1 MAIDFKQFETLDTV
15 AAIKNQP
22 AGNYLISD
30 LGIFTP
36 VNSTTPRAQVLDIVE
51 TQVNELEQVAR
62 YGTEVNSIKM
72 DKTLLRDQE
81 IPHYATEA
89 DVKTADWQGLVSP
102 SNPDQAMAITQVIA
116 NKAERMRNYH
126 LETVEST
133 LARALFEQTSKAAK
147 TDSGDVDFNAVF
159 CTGPL
164 DFELDG
170 SAGVSVY
177 AQLGKI
183 RRLLI
188 KEYGASR
195 SYLDRFY
202 CFCSPDL
209 YDVLASHP
217 EVTSLITNKVAEAAK
232 GALIPVNTAG
242 YDSFSIG
249 NITFILA
256 DDDRYEIAEGSGL
269 FVPKFNTA
277 DRNPFKLV
285 RGPASRNQDI
295 AALGLISP
303 YYQKVTVDSK
313 YSMVTIHQEASFI
326 PLNLRPNYM
335 LNVKLK

>member
-1 MAIDFKQFETLDTV
+1 MAIDISKFEKLDTV
-15 AAIKNQP
+15 TALKNAP
-22 AGNYLISD
+22 AGNYLITD

-36 VNSTTPRAQVLDIVE
+36 VTSRNPHAQILDIVE
-51 TQVNELEQVAR
+51 NKISELEQVSR
-62 YGTEVNSIKM
+62 YGTETNAIQM
-72 DKTLLRDQE
+72 DKPLLRDQE
-81 IPHYATEA
+81 IPTVLTTA
-89 DVKTADWQGLVSP
+89 DVKPADWQGLISAQDPNAEATVMEIVA
-102 SNPDQAMAITQVIA
+102 QKAI
-116 NKAERMRNYH
+116 RMRDAK

-133 LARALFEQTSKAAK
+133 LARALFKQVAKASK
-147 TDSGDVDFNAVF
+147 TNDGDVDFNAVF
-159 CTGPL
+159 GTGPL

-170 SAGVSVY
+170 SASANVY
-177 AQLGKI
+177 AQLAKI
-183 RRLLI
+183 RRMLV

-232 GALIPVNTAG
+232 GALIPINTAG

-269 FVPKFNTA
+269 FVPKFVGA

-285 RGPASRNQDI
+285 KGPCSRNQNI
-295 AALGLISP
+295 AASGNVQDL
-303 YYQKVTVDSK
+303 YQWITTDKDG
-313 YSMVTIHQEASFI
+313 MITIKQEFSHI
-326 PLNLRPNYM
+326 PLNLRPNYT

>member
-15 AAIKNQP
+15 AAIKDQP

-30 LGIFTP
+30 LGIFTG
-36 VNSTTPRAQVLDIVE
+36 VNSTTPRAQVVDIVE
-51 TQVNELEQVAR
+51 TQVTELEQVST
-62 YGTEVNSIKM
+62 YGTEVNAIKM
-72 DKTLLRDQE
+72 DKTILRDQE

-102 SNPDQAMAITQVIA
+102 SNPDQAMAITEVIA
-116 NKAERMRNYH
+116 AKALRMRNYH
-126 LETVEST
+126 LETVEAT
-133 LARALFEQTSKAAK
+133 LARALFKQSAKAAK
-147 TDSGDVDFNAVF
+147 TDDGDIDFRAAM
-159 CTGPL
+159 GADPL

-170 SAGVSVY
+170 SAGSNVY
-177 AQLGKI
+177 GQLAKI
-183 RRLLI
+183 RRMLV

-195 SYLDRFY
+195 SYLSQFF

-256 DDDRYEIAEGSGL
+256 DDDRYEIAEDSGL
-269 FVPKFNTA
+269 FVPKFSSA
-277 DRNPFKLV
+277 ERNPFKLV

-295 AALGLISP
+295 AAKGVISP
-303 YYQKVTVDSK
+303 YYQKVMTDR
-313 YSMVTIHQEASFI
+313 YGMVTIHQEASFI
-326 PLNLRPNYM
+326 PLNLRPNYT

>member
-1 MAIDFKQFETLDTV
+1 MAIDFKQFEKLDTV
-15 AAIKNQP
+15 AAIKDQP

-30 LGIFTP
+30 LGIFTG
-36 VNSTTPRAQVLDIVE
+36 VNSTTPRAQVVDIVE
-51 TQVNELEQVAR
+51 TQVSELEQVAR
-62 YGTEVNSIKM
+62 YGTEVNAIKM
-72 DKTLLRDQE
+72 DKTILRDQE

-102 SNPDQAMAITQVIA
+102 TNPDQAMAITEVIA
-116 NKAERMRNYH
+116 DKAERMRNYH
-126 LETVEST
+126 LETVEAT
-133 LARALFEQTSKAAK
+133 LARALFKQSAKAAK
-147 TDSGDVDFNAVF
+147 TDDGSVDFNAVF
-159 CTGPL
+159 GTAPL

-170 SAGVSVY
+170 SAGANVY
-177 AQLGKI
+177 AQLAKI
-183 RRLLI
+183 RRMLV

-202 CFCSPDL
+202 CFASPDL

-256 DDDRYEIAEGSGL
+256 DDDRYEIEEGSGL
-269 FVPKFNTA
+269 FVPKFSA
-277 DRNPFKLV
+277 AERCPFKLV
-285 RGPASRNQDI
+285 RGPAARCQDI
-295 AALGLISP
+295 AAKGVISP
-303 YYQKVTVDSK
+303 YYQKVMTDR
-313 YSMVTIHQEASFI
+313 YGMVTIHQEASFI
-326 PLNLRPNYM
+326 PLNLRPNYT

>member
-1 MAIDFKQFETLDTV
+1 MIDMKQFEKLDTV
-15 AAIKNQP
+15 ASLKKVQ

-30 LGIFTP
+30 LGIFTQVISQNP
-36 VNSTTPRAQVLDIVE
+36 HAQIVDIVE
-51 TQVNELEQVAR
+51 TEVNELEQVSR
-62 YGTEVNSIKM
+62 YGTDTNSIKL
-72 DKTLLRDQE
+72 DKHVLRDQE
-81 IPHYATEA
+81 LPTVLTTA
-89 DVKTADWQGLVSP
+89 DVKPHDWQGRTSVT
-102 SNPDQAMAITQVIA
+102 NPDLEATVTELILAKTT
-116 NKAERMRNYH
+116 RMRNAY
-126 LETVEST
+126 LETVETT
-133 LARALFEQTSKAAK
+133 LARALFNQKAKASK
-147 TDSGDVDFNAVF
+147 TDDGDVDFNAVF
-159 CTGPL
+159 GTAPL

-170 SAGVSVY
+170 SAGANVY
-177 AQLGKI
+177 AQLAKI
-183 RRLLI
+183 RRMLV

-269 FVPKFNTA
+269 FVPKFNMA
-277 DRNPFKLV
+277 DRNPFKHV
-285 RGPASRNQDI
+285 KGPCSRNMNI
-295 AALGLISP
+295 AAAGGVQDL
-303 YYQKVTVDSK
+303 YQWITADADG
-313 YSMVTIHQEASFI
+313 MLTIKQEFSHI
-326 PLNLRPNYM
+326 DLNLRPNYT

>member
-1 MAIDFKQFETLDTV
+1 MAIDFKQFEKLDTV
-15 AAIKNQP
+15 AALKQVP

-30 LGIFTP
+30 LGIFSG
-36 VNSTTPRAQVLDIVE
+36 VNSTTPNAQVLDIVE
-51 TQVNELEQVAR
+51 TQVSELEQVAR

-72 DKTLLRDQE
+72 DKPLLRDQE
-81 IPHYATEA
+81 LPHYATEA

-102 SNPDQAMAITQVIA
+102 ANPDQVAAISEVIA
-116 NKAERMRNYH
+116 SKAIRMRNHH

-133 LARALFEQTSKAAK
+133 LARALFKQEAKAAK
-147 TDSGDVDFNAVF
+147 TDDGDIDFRAAM
-159 CTGPL
+159 GADPL
-164 DFELDG
+164 SFNLDG
-170 SAGVSVY
+170 SAGANVY
-177 AQLGKI
+177 AQLAKI
-183 RRLLI
+183 RRMLV

-195 SYLDRFY
+195 SYLDRFF

-256 DDDRYEIAEGSGL
+256 DDDRYEIEEGSGL
-269 FVPKFNTA
+269 FVPKFNGA

-285 RGPASRNQDI
+285 HGPASRNQDI
-295 AALGLISP
+295 AAKGEISP
-303 YYQKVTVDSK
+303 FYQKVMTDR
-313 YSMVTIHQEASFI
+313 YGMVTIHQEASFI
-326 PLNLRPNYM
+326 PLNLRPNYT

>member
-1 MAIDFKQFETLDTV
+1 MAIDFKQFEKLDTV
-15 AAIKNQP
+15 AAIKDVP

-30 LGIFTP
+30 LGIFSE
-36 VNSTTPRAQVLDIVE
+36 VNSTTPRAQIVDIVE
-51 TQVNELEQVAR
+51 TQVSELEQVAR
-62 YGTEVNSIKM
+62 YGTEVNAIKM
-72 DKTLLRDQE
+72 DKTILRDQE

-102 SNPDQAMAITQVIA
+102 ANPDQVEAVASVIA
-116 NKAERMRNYH
+116 AKSIRMRNHH

-133 LARALFEQTSKAAK
+133 LARALFKQSAKAAK
-147 TDSGDVDFNAVF
+147 TDDGDVDFNAVF
-159 CTGPL
+159 GTAPL
-164 DFELDG
+164 NFELDG
-170 SAGVSVY
+170 SAGANVY
-177 AQLGKI
+177 AQLASI
-183 RRLLI
+183 RRMLV
-188 KEYGASR
+188 KEYGGSR

-256 DDDRYEIAEGSGL
+256 DDDRYEIEEGSGL

-277 DRNPFKLV
+277 ERNPFKLV
-285 RGPASRNQDI
+285 HGPASRNQDI
-295 AALGLISP
+295 AAKGVISP
-303 YYQKVTVDSK
+303 YYQ
-313 YSMVTIHQEASFI
+313 
-326 PLNLRPNYM
+326 
-335 LNVKLK
+335 

>member
-1 MAIDFKQFETLDTV
+1 MAIDFKQFEKLDTV
-15 AAIKNQP
+15 AAIKDVP

-30 LGIFTP
+30 LGIFSE
-36 VNSTTPRAQVLDIVE
+36 VNSTTPRAQIVDIVE
-51 TQVNELEQVAR
+51 TQVSELEQVAR
-62 YGTEVNSIKM
+62 YGTEVNAIKM
-72 DKTLLRDQE
+72 DKTILRDQE

-102 SNPDQAMAITQVIA
+102 ANPDQVEAVASVIA
-116 NKAERMRNYH
+116 AKSIRMRNHH

-133 LARALFEQTSKAAK
+133 LARALFKQSAKAAK
-147 TDSGDVDFNAVF
+147 TDDGDVDFNAVF
-159 CTGPL
+159 GTAPL
-164 DFELDG
+164 NFELDG
-170 SAGVSVY
+170 SAGANVY
-177 AQLGKI
+177 AQLASI
-183 RRLLI
+183 RRMLV
-188 KEYGASR
+188 KEYGGSR

-256 DDDRYEIAEGSGL
+256 DDDRYEIEEGSGL

-277 DRNPFKLV
+277 ERNPFKLV
-285 RGPASRNQDI
+285 HGPASRNQDI
-295 AALGLISP
+295 AAKGVISP
-303 YYQKVTVDSK
+303 YYQKG
-313 YSMVTIHQEASFI
+313 
-326 PLNLRPNYM
+326 LC
-335 LNVKLK
+335 

>member
-1 MAIDFKQFETLDTV
+1 MAIDFKQFEKLDTV
-15 AAIKNQP
+15 AAIKDQP

-30 LGIFTP
+30 LGIFTG
-36 VNSTTPRAQVLDIVE
+36 VNSTTPRAQVVDIVQ
-51 TQVNELEQVAR
+51 TAVSELEQVAR

-72 DKTLLRDQE
+72 DKTILRDQE
-81 IPHYATEA
+81 IPHYATES
-89 DVKTADWQGLVSP
+89 DVKTEDWQSLVSP
-102 SNPDQAMAITQVIA
+102 ANPDQAMAITEVIA

-133 LARALFEQTSKAAK
+133 LARALFKQTAKAAK
-147 TDSGDVDFNAVF
+147 TDDGDVDFNAVF
-159 CTGPL
+159 GTSPL

-170 SAGVSVY
+170 SAGSNVY
-177 AQLGKI
+177 SQLGKI
-183 RRLLI
+183 RRMLV

-217 EVTSLITNKVAEAAK
+217 EVTSLITNKVAEAAR

-242 YDSFSIG
+242 YDSFQIG
-249 NITFILA
+249 NICFVLA
-256 DDDRYEIAEGSGL
+256 DDDRYEIAAGSGL
-269 FVPKFNTA
+269 FVPKFSTA

-295 AALGLISP
+295 AAKGEISP
-303 YYQKVTVDSK
+303 YYQKVMVDR
-313 YSMVTIHQEASFI
+313 YNMVTIHQEASFI
-326 PLNLRPNYM
+326 PLNLRPNYT

>member
-15 AAIKNQP
+15 AAIKDQP

-30 LGIFTP
+30 LGIFTG
-36 VNSTTPRAQVLDIVE
+36 VNSTTPRAQVVDIVE
-51 TQVNELEQVAR
+51 TQVTELEQVST
-62 YGTEVNSIKM
+62 YGTEVNAIKM
-72 DKTLLRDQE
+72 DKTILRDQE

-102 SNPDQAMAITQVIA
+102 SNPDQAMAITEVIA
-116 NKAERMRNYH
+116 AKALRMRNYH
-126 LETVEST
+126 LETVEAT
-133 LARALFEQTSKAAK
+133 LARALFKQSAKATK
-147 TDSGDVDFNAVF
+147 TDDGDIDFRAAM
-159 CTGPL
+159 GADPL

-170 SAGVSVY
+170 SAGSNVY
-177 AQLGKI
+177 GQLAKI
-183 RRLLI
+183 RRMLV

-195 SYLDRFY
+195 SYLSQFF

-256 DDDRYEIAEGSGL
+256 DDDRYQIAEDSGL
-269 FVPKFNTA
+269 FVPKFSSA
-277 DRNPFKLV
+277 ERNPFKLV

-295 AALGLISP
+295 AAKGVISP
-303 YYQKVTVDSK
+303 YYQKVMTDR
-313 YSMVTIHQEASFI
+313 YGMVTIHQEASFI
-326 PLNLRPNYM
+326 PLNLRPNYT

>member
-1 MAIDFKQFETLDTV
+1 MAIDFKQFEKLDTV
-15 AAIKNQP
+15 AAIKDVP

-36 VNSTTPRAQVLDIVE
+36 VNSTTPNAQVVDIVE
-51 TQVNELEQVAR
+51 TQVSELEQVAR
-62 YGTEVNSIKM
+62 YGTEVNAIKM
-72 DKTLLRDQE
+72 DKTILRNQE

-102 SNPDQAMAITQVIA
+102 ANPDQVAAVTSVIA
-116 NKAERMRNYH
+116 SKAIRMRNHH

-133 LARALFEQTSKAAK
+133 LARALFKQEAKAAK
-147 TDSGDVDFNAVF
+147 TDDGDVDFNAVF
-159 CTGPL
+159 GATPL

-170 SAGVSVY
+170 SAGANVY
-177 AQLGKI
+177 AQLAKV
-183 RRLLI
+183 RRMLV

-195 SYLDRFY
+195 SYVDRFF

-232 GALIPVNTAG
+232 GAMIPVNTAG

-269 FVPKFNTA
+269 FVPKFSTA

-285 RGPASRNQDI
+285 HGPASRNQDI
-295 AALGLISP
+295 AAKGVISP
-303 YYQKVTVDSK
+303 YYQKVMTDR
-313 YSMVTIHQEASFI
+313 YGMVTIHQESSHI
-326 PLNLRPNYM
+326 SLVLRPSYL